1 MPKLYVDA
9 NPHCIAYVLENGGS
23 GYQDLRGAGYTSM
36 EAEYLAIM
44 YGLNEYFLKWN
55 KELDARQSNINL
67 EEMRKTGNVEFADV
81 SSLAVR
87 TQRPLPPPVLICSD
101 NEVVVKQLSR
111 EYHIAN
117 DRLRR
122 LAQQVWQQIQ
132 NVDVKFKW
140 IPRAENI
147 AGKMLK

>member
-9 NPHCIAYVLENGGS
+9 NPRCIAYVLENGGS
-23 GYQDLRGAGYTSM
+23 GYQMLYEVLTIM

-55 KELDARQSNINL
+55 KELDARQSDINL

-81 SSLAVR
+81 ASPAVR
-87 TQRPLPPPVLICSD
+87 TQRPLPPPVMVCSD

-111 EYHIAN
+111 EYHIGN

-122 LAQQVWQQIQ
+122 LAQQIWQQIQ

-140 IPRAENI
+140 IPRSENI